1 MNIQELAIG
10 IYKHPLIQE
19 ILKRNLAPSSLV
31 NRLIVEELMAEDDLG
46 EARTSPSQILG
57 NGAIRRKFNNLQ
69 KAGDEDALFQWLTTL
84 KANVEKGTTGHPS
97 FEKSDDEGARKLA
110 LGYVRDKLLGR
121 EAVQQFLDTRA
132 KKTEKPTISVT
143 DIGAGDSFEYTSKK
157 GTESAVQVVDP
168 ENEHGAT
175 IAQKIDPASC
185 EPTSKKKF
193 ASKPETFA
201 AAVGDPIDKC
211 SVPAEEPEET
221 PSGEIPEELAKWWT
235 SMGKFGFHR
244 TLEDVASAYIELS
257 RALQEVVVG
266 GYDNPGVKKAFAIAE
281 KSGLNI
287 DILKQALQKVGRAAE
302 NEFFEIIGGNPK
314 ETSAYLKWKS
324 GASSEPS
331 APEEPTPAPEEEPTA
346 EPEPTPEEEP
356 TAEPEPTPE
365 PEEEPTPEPEAP
377 GDKEP
382 LKDQLQEGVWET
394 FIEAKKAFI
403 DRFLRVSFLDAQQKL
418 LVSLLKNLDDLLSDR
433 EASFSTRTD
442 EPSAETVEEAVD
454 APIDKALRKKL
465 RNDLRYIEG
474 KIQSVSKALG
484 SFLGADG
491 AATKRSGG
499 DVKAKIVEDLKNLQ
513 KAIALT
519 YKDLSKIRLPLPEAA
534 EPKSREDIVDEV
546 ESVYDV
552 VAGRLNDLET
562 IIEKGADAT
571 QAQGVINQIK
581 DRLGTI
587 KQYFPE
593 TAKFT
598 PTATKGSREALN
610 DFVEVINKFRSEE
623 VLPVYAMLADEDLNP
638 ARIESIKQA
647 LVVLANQMKALLGI
661 DSEISDEEAVDP
673 DEPSFVDPEEVADA
687 EEEEVADGD
696 PEDEEEEV
704 ADGDPEPEE
713 EEEVEISDPKEVSRR
728 VKKLFPFSEFQS
740 IVGEDATRSMYDAF
754 LTVYVLANGK
764 QFDPETS
771 VRSEAKNT
779 PSRIAAKL
787 HASVFT
793 DPIEKGTL
801 EEIIKFIE
809 RDSKKSGTPGVWDY
823 LKKLFSITNTATL
836 KRVKDALDAA
846 LEGKVRFV
854 DWKEEDV
861 RDLNFATLILEEQ
874 LYQKLLPIIEELIR

>member
-1 MNIQELAIG
+1 MNIQELAVG
-10 IYKHPLIQE
+10 IYQHPLIQE

-31 NRLIVEELMAEDDLG
+31 NRLIVEELMAEDDLD

-97 FEKSDDEGARKLA
+97 FKKSDDEGARKLA

-132 KKTEKPTISVT
+132 KKTEKPTISVA
-143 DIGAGDSFEYTSKK
+143 DLGAGDSFEYTSKK

-211 SVPAEEPEET
+211 SVPDVTDEEIDKARKVLEDYYLNAGKDIPQEKRTFKAYTQLFVKGKGEEASGEKNHGGLAAAIRLLGKALSKEELKNTSNRILKKWQDGFSEPDEEEEYPFDWGPTGGEPEE
-221 PSGEIPEELAKWWT
+221 
-235 SMGKFGFHR
+235 
-244 TLEDVASAYIELS
+244 
-257 RALQEVVVG
+257 EV
-266 GYDNPGVKKAFAIAE
+266 P
-281 KSGLNI
+281 
-287 DILKQALQKVGRAAE
+287 
-302 NEFFEIIGGNPK
+302 
-314 ETSAYLKWKS
+314 
-324 GASSEPS
+324 
-331 APEEPTPAPEEEPTA
+331 A
-346 EPEPTPEEEP
+346 EPEPTPEPEEEP

-365 PEEEPTPEPEAP
+365 PEEEPTPEPEEEPTAEPEAP

-382 LKDQLQEGVWET
+382 LKDQLKEGVWET

-418 LVSLLKNLDDLLSDR
+418 LVNLLKNLDDLLSDR

-442 EPSAETVEEAVD
+442 EPSAEPVEEAVD
-454 APIDKALRKKL
+454 PPIDKALRKKL

-484 SFLGADG
+484 SFLDTSS
-491 AATKRSGG
+491 TKRSGR

-519 YKDLSKIRLPLPEAA
+519 YKDLSKIRLPVTEAD

-754 LTVYVLANGK
+754 LIVYVLANGK
-764 QFDPETS
+764 RFDPETS

-801 EEIIKFIE
+801 EEIIKYIV
-809 RDSKKSGTPGVWDY
+809 RQSKKPPKMGTWDY

-846 LEGKVRFV
+846 LEGKVQFV

-861 RDLNFATLILEEQ
+861 RTLDFATVALEEQ
-874 LYQKLLPIIEELIR
+874 LYQKLIPIIEELIR